1 MFEKL
6 KFWKPKK
13 DPLMQGRDLGTMHV
27 GPGMT
32 KDELG
37 ISSEYDYQQP
47 TGFTQDPFQQS
58 FGQQGYGQFQQ
69 QQNPQQ
75 RQQQAQQMYH
85 QQQPILVRELDH
97 TGLQQQATIQPSSRD
112 LELVSAKLD
121 SLRVTLDMINQ
132 RLNVI
137 EKELQNRHRGW

>member
-27 GPGMT
+27 GSGMT

-37 ISSEYDYQQP
+37 ISGDYDYQQP
-47 TGFTQDPFQQS
+47 AGVTQDPFQQS
-58 FGQQGYGQFQQ
+58 FNQPSYGQFN
-69 QQNPQQ
+69 QNQPPQQ
-75 RQQQAQQMYH
+75 RQQQTQQMY

-97 TGLQQQATIQPSSRD
+97 TGLQQQASFQPSSRD